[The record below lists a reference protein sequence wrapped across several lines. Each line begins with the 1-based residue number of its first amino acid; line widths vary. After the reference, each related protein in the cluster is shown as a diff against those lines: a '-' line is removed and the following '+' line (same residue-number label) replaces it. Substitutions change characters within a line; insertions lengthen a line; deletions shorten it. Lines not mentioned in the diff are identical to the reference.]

1 MYEMAK
7 KKSLFGI
14 NRSLKLRNIPWFL
27 VVLIAIIF
35 IAFVQNGKDTVAQLF
50 EQQFCYSYENGS
62 CISKGLKVSC
72 SAAGLMTGPQ
82 CLDPERTF
90 GAAPSAVTASSY
102 GTVTPP
108 APVYSCDNAT
118 APVCAGTCP
127 SGTRCAPFG
136 ATGSCACYGTVTPP
150 APVYTCGGTDA
161 TMCNGS
167 CPDGSE
173 CRYSPIRG
181 ACACQ
186 GVYQEPVPAAPQ
198 QSISECIAACFWR

>member
-118 APVCAGTCP
+118 APVCAGTCRSGTRCAPFGATGSCACYGTVTPPAPVYSCDNATAPVCAGTCP

-150 APVYTCGGTDA
+150 APVYTCGGTD
-161 TMCNGS
+161 
-167 CPDGSE
+167 
-173 CRYSPIRG
+173 
-181 ACACQ
+181 
-186 GVYQEPVPAAPQ
+186 
-198 QSISECIAACFWR
+198 

>member
-150 APVYTCGGTDA
+150 APVYSCDNATAPVCAGTCPSGTRCAPFGA
-161 TMCNGS
+161 TGS
-167 CPDGSE
+167 C
-173 CRYSPIRG
+173 
-181 ACACQ
+181 ACYGTVTPPAP
-186 GVYQEPVPAAPQ
+186 VYT
-198 QSISECIAACFWR
+198 